1 MGFANSWKEIEEVI
15 KEQTPGIFGQS
26 FSLLIRKNDGYTV
39 VSRSLDLALLPHIPT
54 MPANPLNYQCMQEI
68 LRFRTG
74 LSFDDYIYFQQLSN
88 TDRSFNAAL
97 GKGVLQTPQLVLYK
111 LGIKFCSIF
120 TCIILNPVKR
130 VTPSIIGWRDLAISR
145 CSVTK
150 HVQVP
155 TILASLESTGRQQ
168 HAGTGPVFVCCVVR
182 KILHDVHLL
191 LTNYCISY

>member
-1 MGFANSWKEIEEVI
+1 MVEEVI
-15 KEQTPGIFGQS
+15 KERTPGIFEHS
-26 FSLLIRKNDGYTV
+26 FSLLIRKNEGYTV
-39 VSRSLDLALLPHIPT
+39 VSRSLHLALLPHIPT

-120 TCIILNPVKR
+120 TCIILNPMKR
-130 VTPSIIGWRDLAISR
+130 VIPSIIGWWDLAISR
-145 CSVTK
+145 CSITK
-150 HVQVP
+150 HIQVP
-155 TILASLESTGRQQ
+155 TLLASLESTGPQQ
-168 HAGTGPVFVCCVVR
+168 HAGTGLVFVCCVVHE
-182 KILHDVHLL
+182 ILHDVHLL
-191 LTNYCISY
+191 FINYSIFILKENTML